1 MGKVISLK
9 LTAKEERIITRLNQA
24 GISYS
29 ELIRDALWHYFRT
42 VDKKI
47 NQVNQLVNP
56 VDQKV
61 NQVNQKVN
69 YPPKQIYENTLY
81 DYIFCLKN
89 ETKELREENNKLQ
102 KNLQYEIE
110 NIHKLYSKSSCLIN
124 QSKIEQ
130 TIEGENDFSDV
141 HDAIDEF
148 LKKRL

>member
-9 LTAKEERIITRLNQA
+9 LTAKEERIITRLNQS

-42 VDKKI
+42 VDQKI
-47 NQVNQLVNP
+47 NQVNQQVNP

-61 NQVNQKVN
+61 NFVNHKVNQVDQKVN

-89 ETKELREENNKLQ
+89 EIKELREENNKLQ

-130 TIEGENDFSDV
+130 TIEDENDFSDV
-141 HDAIDEF
+141 HDAID
-148 LKKRL
+148 